1 VRTRWQRTARRETPH
16 LDVTA
21 FLSLMVILVPFLLI
35 TAVFSRMTILE
46 VHTAAGESR
55 ESPPPDPL
63 QLQVVVRRHVIEVNH
78 RGLENTQRIARTAN
92 GGELESLA
100 SLADKLKAQFPQSL
114 EATLLIEPQI
124 PYDVVVQVLD
134 AIRIKLD
141 RIGDVVEPMELFPLV
156 ALGEVAVNK
165 QPARGVK

>member
-1 VRTRWQRTARRETPH
+1 MKTRWQRSARRETPH

-46 VHTAAGESR
+46 IHTAAGESR

-63 QLQVVVRRHVIEVNH
+63 QLLVVVREHVIEVNH
-78 RGLENTQRIARTAN
+78 RGLEKTTRMARTAD
-92 GGELESLA
+92 GSELESLA
-100 SLADKLKAQFPQSL
+100 KLADRLKARFPQSL
-114 EATLLIEPQI
+114 QATVLVEPQI
-124 PYDVVVQVLD
+124 AYDVVVQVLD
-134 AIRIKLD
+134 VIRIKLD
-141 RIGDVVEPMELFPLV
+141 RVEDVVEPMELFPLV

-165 QPARGVK
+165 PHKRGVK